1 MLTIRL
7 FQGALAS
14 AALTLACHAGAATVA
29 TLDAGVL
36 TIGSDLNI
44 TNFESQV
51 TSARLVPNVDTEDA
65 INVLSGEQVA
75 GDRSESFTL
84 EGSLL
89 QDFGATGS
97 TTEWLYNHRGEEHA
111 FSFTPSTAAG
121 KKITGNLVVE
131 AIEIGG
137 DARTKPTSDFEF
149 VVVGAPTIV
158 SIP

>member
-1 MLTIRL
+1 MAVKTITVGP
-7 FQGALAS
+7 GA
-14 AALTLACHAGAATVA
+14 
-29 TLDAGVL
+29 L

-51 TSARLVPNVDTEDA
+51 TAARLVPNVDTEDA

-84 EGSLL
+84 EGTLL
-89 QDFGATGS
+89 QDFGATDS
-97 TTEWLYNHRGEEHA
+97 TTEWLYNHRGEEHP
-111 FSFTPSTAAG
+111 FNFTPSTAAG

-149 VVVGAPTIV
+149 VVVGAPAIV
-158 SIP
+158 SVP

>member
-1 MLTIRL
+1 MAVKTITVGP
-7 FQGALAS
+7 GA
-14 AALTLACHAGAATVA
+14 
-29 TLDAGVL
+29 L

-51 TSARLVPNVDTEDA
+51 TGARLVPNVDTEDS

-84 EGSLL
+84 EGTLL

-97 TTEWLYNHRGEEHA
+97 TTEWLYNHRGEEHP

-149 VVVGAPTIV
+149 VVVGAPTIASV
-158 SIP
+158 